1 MRGEVKKMVA
11 ERRRDVKADW
21 SFSCSLS
28 VFVDDFDSATLTD
41 DEDENALSLRRA
53 FVDLKTRRILFV
65 EVCLFTCIGR
75 REEVGTKADDD
86 DNAGNIFFSY
96 IKVLACVVVSSC
108 EAKKHI
114 SSMKEALREIY

>member
-96 IKVLACVVVSSC
+96 IKVLKSLLLCQVVKRRSTSP
-108 EAKKHI
+108 
-114 SSMKEALREIY
+114 R

>member
-1 MRGEVKKMVA
+1 MVA

-53 FVDLKTRRILFV
+53 FVVLKTRRILFV
-65 EVCLFTCIGR
+65 EVCLFTSGR

-96 IKVLACVVVSSC
+96 IKVLAFLVSSC
-108 EAKKHI
+108 EAKKQHI
-114 SSMKEALREIY
+114 SSIKERF

>member
-53 FVDLKTRRILFV
+53 FVLLKTRRILFV
-65 EVCLFTCIGR
+65 VVCLTSSGR
-75 REEVGTKADDD
+75 REEVGSADDD
-86 DNAGNIFFSY
+86 DNVGNIFFSY
-96 IKVLACVVVSSC
+96 IKVLAFVVVSSC

-114 SSMKEALREIY
+114 SSMKEALLEIY

>member
-53 FVDLKTRRILFV
+53 FVVLKTRRILFV
-65 EVCLFTCIGR
+65 EVCLFTSGR
-75 REEVGTKADDD
+75 REEVGSADDD
-86 DNAGNIFFSY
+86 DNVGYIFFSY

>member
-1 MRGEVKKMVA
+1 MVA

-53 FVDLKTRRILFV
+53 FVVLKTRRILFV
-65 EVCLFTCIGR
+65 EVCFFTSGR

-96 IKVLACVVVSSC
+96 IKVLAFVVVSSC

-114 SSMKEALREIY
+114 SSMKEALLEIY

>member
-53 FVDLKTRRILFV
+53 FVVLKTRRILFV
-65 EVCLFTCIGR
+65 EVCLFTSGR

-96 IKVLACVVVSSC
+96 IKVLKSLFLCQVVKRRSTSP
-108 EAKKHI
+108 
-114 SSMKEALREIY
+114 R

>member
-53 FVDLKTRRILFV
+53 FVVLKTRLLFV
-65 EVCLFTCIGR
+65 EVCLTSSGR
-75 REEVGTKADDD
+75 REEVGSADDD
-86 DNAGNIFFSY
+86 DNVGNIFFSS
-96 IKVLACVVVSSC
+96 IKVLAFVVSSC
-108 EAKKHI
+108 EA
-114 SSMKEALREIY
+114 

>member
-1 MRGEVKKMVA
+1 MRGERRGEEDGRGEE
-11 ERRRDVKADW
+11 ERRQSGLEFFVFVIR
-21 SFSCSLS
+21 
-28 VFVDDFDSATLTD
+28 FVDDFDSATLTD

-53 FVDLKTRRILFV
+53 FVVLKTRRILFV

-96 IKVLACVVVSSC
+96 IKVLKSLLLCQVVKRRSTSP
-108 EAKKHI
+108 
-114 SSMKEALREIY
+114 R

>member
-1 MRGEVKKMVA
+1 VRGEVKKMVA

-53 FVDLKTRRILFV
+53 FVVLKTRRILFV
-65 EVCLFTCIGR
+65 EVCLFTSGR

-114 SSMKEALREIY
+114 SSMKEALLEIY

>member
-1 MRGEVKKMVA
+1 MVA

-53 FVDLKTRRILFV
+53 FVVLKTRRILFV

-75 REEVGTKADDD
+75 REEVGTKV
-86 DNAGNIFFSY
+86 
-96 IKVLACVVVSSC
+96 VLFLSSK
-108 EAKKHI
+108 A
-114 SSMKEALREIY
+114 EIGRPKASGVETGMD